1 MLAYSAAD
9 LILEPFAGEVFGRSI
24 GQSTALAGMQNGGTL
39 AGMIIMAIFGSGVL
53 GQRLASL
60 RLWMVLGCVASAA
73 ALVAIAF
80 APRMEPAPLE
90 ALYVALGLANG
101 AFAAAAI
108 ATMMQLAGRHR
119 TGTRMGLWGA
129 AQAIAFAIGGF
140 SGTVFADLARA
151 AFGAAA
157 PAYGFVFLCE
167 AALFLVSALLAFRLS
182 GVRGLGLRFTPM
194 KEAVS

>member
-1 MLAYSAAD
+1 
-9 LILEPFAGEVFGRSI
+9 
-24 GQSTALAGMQNGGTL
+24 
-39 AGMIIMAIFGSGVL
+39 
-53 GQRLASL
+53 
-60 RLWMVLGCVASAA
+60 
-73 ALVAIAF
+73 
-80 APRMEPAPLE
+80 
-90 ALYVALGLANG
+90 
-101 AFAAAAI
+101 
-108 ATMMQLAGRHR
+108 MMQLAGRHR

-167 AALFLVSALLAFRLS
+167 AALFLLSALLAFRLS
-182 GVRGLGLRFTPM
+182 GVRGLGLRLTPM

>member
-1 MLAYSAAD
+1 MV
-9 LILEPFAGEVFGRSI
+9 AGCI
-24 GQSTALAGMQNGGTL
+24 
-39 AGMIIMAIFGSGVL
+39 
-53 GQRLASL
+53 
-60 RLWMVLGCVASAA
+60 ASAA
-73 ALVAIAF
+73 ALGALAF
-80 APRMEPAPLE
+80 APRLEAAPLE
-90 ALYVALGLANG
+90 ALYLGLGLANG

-108 ATMMQLAGRHR
+108 ATMMQLAGRQR

-167 AALFLVSALLAFRLS
+167 AALFLVSALLAARLAGVQARGLRLS
-182 GVRGLGLRFTPM
+182 RM